1 MSYVSVDSI
10 AKLPFRIKEL
20 PNVESLGSDLSNLP
34 SNAPGSAAEPN
45 RTEEALRRETAIV
58 ELLGMAAI
66 TANEAPNVE
75 EAIQTC
81 LELVWAHTGWPV
93 GHAYLLEG
101 SCGELV
107 SANIWHLEDP
117 ERFEDFVKATE
128 NSRLACG
135 VGLPGRVL
143 ASGRDVWIADVG
155 KDDNSPRAQ
164 QADNVGI
171 RTGFAFPVLV
181 GREVVAVLEFFAV
194 EAEEPD
200 EQFLEVMRQVGVQLG
215 RVFERMQAE
224 EELNRLNKD
233 LELRKAT
240 LESQNKA
247 LEELNHKLE
256 QRMED
261 LRRSNAEL
269 EQFVYVASHDLQEP
283 LRMVASYTQLLARRY
298 KGRLDDEADEFI
310 GYAVDGANRMQ
321 NLINDLL
328 QYSRVGT
335 RGKPLMPTDAGVGFE
350 AACANLKVA
359 IEESDAEV
367 TSDPLPVV
375 MADENQLVQLFQNLI
390 GNAIKFRGQKPPRIH
405 VGAER
410 RDGNWLFS
418 VSDNGIGI
426 EPQYLER
433 IFLIFKRLH
442 SRTEYPGTGV
452 GLAVCKKI
460 VERHGGK
467 IWVESE
473 PGKGSTF
480 FFTLPD
486 KGHK

>member
-1 MSYVSVDSI
+1 M
-10 AKLPFRIKEL
+10 
-20 PNVESLGSDLSNLP
+20 
-34 SNAPGSAAEPN
+34 
-45 RTEEALRRETAIV
+45 
-58 ELLGMAAI
+58 
-66 TANEAPNVE
+66 
-75 EAIQTC
+75 
-81 LELVWAHTGWPV
+81 
-93 GHAYLLEG
+93 
-101 SCGELV
+101 
-107 SANIWHLEDP
+107 
-117 ERFEDFVKATE
+117 
-128 NSRLACG
+128 
-135 VGLPGRVL
+135 
-143 ASGRDVWIADVG
+143 G
-155 KDDNSPRAQ
+155 KDDNSPRAP
-164 QADNVGI
+164 QADAVGI

-215 RVFERMQAE
+215 RVFERTQAE

-261 LRRSNAEL
+261 LRHSNAEL

-283 LRMVASYTQLLARRY
+283 LRMVASYTQLLARRH

-410 RDGNWLFS
+410 RDGKWLFS

-486 KGHK
+486 KEDK